1 MNATNKV
8 LNEAAR
14 LVANGTYTNVETI
27 TKNWQEYR
35 VIKNEKGT
43 AYLCIDL
50 YDAAQLYYMLRE
62 KADTNRENAAREL
75 EKNYTNVAAVSAE
88 RAANCDR
95 LADLLAAEDCA
106 TRRENADTD
115 ETAETIETAA
125 PVVEVAEAETPD
137 TIDETAAPAAGTIAR
152 AARVFLLALT
162 LTAAPAA
169 DLTADETPAEV
180 AEIYTAD
187 PLAEVAA
194 LQAAGL
200 TVAHVTIKSTP
211 TGPTPAA
218 DVPALLTC

>member
-75 EKNYTNVAAVSAE
+75 EKNYTNVAAASAE

-95 LADLLAAEDCA
+95 LADLLAAEDRA

-115 ETAETIETAA
+115 ETAA